1 MTSTVVIILIS
12 ILFSAFFSGMEIA
25 FVSANKIHLE
35 IEKKQKN
42 LNSEILNKITKKPS
56 DFIASMIVGN
66 NIALVIYGL
75 FSGRLII
82 DLFFESVN
90 PDELTLLYIFYQ
102 TIISTFIIL
111 MSAEFIPKVFF
122 QIYANNVIK
131 VFLIPAFI
139 LFNFFKPITYVVNKI
154 SNSIIK
160 LFFKSQD
167 EELKLLFSKDEIGAY
182 ISENIINNESN
193 KPIDSEIEIFK
204 NALQFSSLK
213 AREIMVPRAEIISVD
228 RYTSI
233 KNIKKLF
240 IETGFSKVLI
250 HRESIDNIIG
260 YSAVF
265 DFMDNPKSL
274 KKIIHSVQFIPES
287 MPIND
292 ILNLLTNK
300 RKSIAVVV
308 DEYGGTS
315 GIITVEDII
324 EELFG
329 EIEDEYDSQ
338 YLTNEEIGKNKYI
351 FSARVEVDYINNTHS
366 LNLPMS
372 ENYDTLG
379 GLIVYSLEDIP
390 KKGQVFKKY
399 GYKFEILD
407 VTGTK
412 INKIK
417 LWIL

>member
-1 MTSTVVIILIS
+1 MSKHIPNLLTISNLIC
-12 ILFSAFFSGMEIA
+12 GC
-25 FVSANKIHLE
+25 
-35 IEKKQKN
+35 
-42 LNSEILNKITKKPS
+42 
-56 DFIASMIVGN
+56 
-66 NIALVIYGL
+66 IALYFTFQGKLVFTAYLIGL
-75 FSGRLII
+75 
-82 DLFFESVN
+82 
-90 PDELTLLYIFYQ
+90 
-102 TIISTFIIL
+102 
-111 MSAEFIPKVFF
+111 A
-122 QIYANNVIK
+122 
-131 VFLIPAFI
+131 
-139 LFNFFKPITYVVNKI
+139 
-154 SNSIIK
+154 
-160 LFFKSQD
+160 
-167 EELKLLFSKDEIGAY
+167 
-182 ISENIINNESN
+182 
-193 KPIDSEIEIFK
+193 
-204 NALQFSSLK
+204 
-213 AREIMVPRAEIISVD
+213 
-228 RYTSI
+228 
-233 KNIKKLF
+233 
-240 IETGFSKVLI
+240 
-250 HRESIDNIIG
+250 
-260 YSAVF
+260 AVF

>member
-42 LNSEILNKITKKPS
+42 LNSEILSKITKKPS

-351 FSARVEVDYINNTHS
+351 FSAR
-366 LNLPMS
+366 
-372 ENYDTLG
+372 
-379 GLIVYSLEDIP
+379 LE
-390 KKGQVFKKY
+390 
-399 GYKFEILD
+399 
-407 VTGTK
+407 
-412 INKIK
+412 
-417 LWIL
+417 